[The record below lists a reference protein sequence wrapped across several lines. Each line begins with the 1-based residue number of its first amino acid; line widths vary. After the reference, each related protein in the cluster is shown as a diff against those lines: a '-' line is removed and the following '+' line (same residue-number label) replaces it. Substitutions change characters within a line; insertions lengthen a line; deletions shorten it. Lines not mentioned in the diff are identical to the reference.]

1 MHSDYSRIP
10 YFLPSLLLPLLPI
23 LLCTNKTP
31 QESQKGQKK
40 ELLSSPL
47 LPSWSTTTTTKPKP
61 RQQQQPCPP
70 RLLFSSSP
78 KLVRR
83 FSHSR
88 DLESGN
94 WITLYSFSPSFATA
108 APCTGM
114 EGEGAAKRRR
124 RTTMTSSSIAIC
136 LVRCSSSLSRS
147 LSLRSSSLVS
157 LAEEAKSQHLSAKI
171 ITRSQESPF
180 VRPPINAREKRP
192 KFQRA

>member
-23 LLCTNKTP
+23 LLCTKQNSSGVT
-31 QESQKGQKK
+31 EGQKK
-40 ELLSSPL
+40 GAPLLSSPL

-61 RQQQQPCPP
+61 HQQQQPCPP

-88 DLESGN
+88 DFESGN

-124 RTTMTSSSIAIC
+124 RTTMTTSSIAIC
-136 LVRCSSSLSRS
+136 LVRCSSSLSLS
-147 LSLRSSSLVS
+147 LSLAPL
-157 LAEEAKSQHLSAKI
+157 L
-171 ITRSQESPF
+171 
-180 VRPPINAREKRP
+180 
-192 KFQRA
+192 